1 METAAHPRI
10 LFKPRTFGMIFVTL
24 RSSASLRTGVV
35 KTFRCADEAFTMPL
49 SAEQTQK
56 LFRSLE
62 RNGWY
67 WRDDTIYAPNETMW
81 LCRDEPWVGDIVD
94 FYERMCG
101 RRSRIHNN
109 RDNWDAKPAVADV
122 DSLVAVLDS
131 LQPN

>member
-1 METAAHPRI
+1 MA
-10 LFKPRTFGMIFVTL
+10 FGTPSHFGNAGWPWYNS
-24 RSSASLRTGVV
+24 RSSGIVRFVYGGVV

-122 DSLVAVLDS
+122 DSLVAVLES